1 MKERILKL
9 SKRLN
14 KFMLDEIS
22 LIAEDIEESVLIPI
36 LEELVQEQKLIKRGD
51 LYLYN
56 KKITANRQISK
67 VPIFFQYYDKS
78 TAELILKCFCAE
90 IPVLNVALII
100 EPSKTAILNFYNY
113 FRKCLYETQLNKLK
127 KHYDKTPQI
136 PFNKVID
143 DYGYPVISKDVADTI
158 EQVRKSLAKN
168 PNAQTV
174 RIAKLNGTLKDKN
187 GQPSIYDNSK
197 WKFLLDAPFKIS
209 YKCCEIMKKRPFKEY
224 SKQTGKRGFI
234 ATMAS
239 ESRLRTSVYLKNG
252 CNAINSSNP
261 YSMPLGFWTEQD
273 ILQYLIEYNVP
284 YCPIYGEIKQDKK
297 GKYYTTGEHRTGCMF
312 CMFGC
317 HLEKS
322 PNRFQRMKIT
332 HPKLYDYCINKL
344 KCGEV
349 LDFIGV
355 KYD

>member
-1 MKERILKL
+1 M
-9 SKRLN
+9 
-14 KFMLDEIS
+14 
-22 LIAEDIEESVLIPI
+22 
-36 LEELVQEQKLIKRGD
+36 
-51 LYLYN
+51 Y
-56 KKITANRQISK
+56 
-67 VPIFFQYYDKS
+67 
-78 TAELILKCFCAE
+78 
-90 IPVLNVALII
+90 
-100 EPSKTAILNFYNY
+100 
-113 FRKCLYETQLNKLK
+113 
-127 KHYDKTPQI
+127 
-136 PFNKVID
+136 KVIE

-158 EQVRKSLAKN
+158 EQVRKTLAKN

-284 YCPIYGEIKQDKK
+284 YSPIYGEIKQDKK

-317 HLEKS
+317 HLEKT

-355 KYD
+355 KHD